1 MKITKNK
8 NGKIAESKI
17 ISNYSDHYCIVK
29 TLRLNKE
36 IITEFS
42 IYKKINDKENQLLI
56 PGKFNYIVHKQA
68 RLTNDNLIELHNQ
81 AINSNLV
88 EF

>member
-17 ISNYSDHYCIVK
+17 ESNYSDHYCIVK

-42 IYKKINDKENQLLI
+42 IYQKINDRENQLLI
-56 PGKFNYIVHKQA
+56 PGKFNYIVHEQK
-68 RLTNDNLIELHNQ
+68 RLTNDNLAELHNQ